1 METTVINLFGPD
13 SSSLEHEL
21 DINTD
26 FLFLHITMVLEAL
39 VYMAAWHLSCCLSP
53 GPFLITPVLQPFFKK
68 LLFSYWLHFP
78 LSSLASDPLILVIR

>member
-39 VYMAAWHLSCCLSP
+39 VYMAAWHLSCFVSHLA
-53 GPFLITPVLQPFFKK
+53 
-68 LLFSYWLHFP
+68 
-78 LSSLASDPLILVIR
+78 LSSSHLCSSHFLKNCYSVTGCTFH